1 MSGYFKFLNVI
12 FDICILV
19 FALIFLLTAYG
30 LWYLKNW
37 ARYLTICTSLFLLF
51 VTYSIFFNYGSSSYE
66 NAMLFAVF
74 WVLLIIYFMN
84 EKISQRFNNPSNK
97 AITNCI
103 IALTVL
109 LSLLLFFLITNRF
122 EYYINSGTLE
132 YKKKIYVAGILVMD
146 KVEQTKLS
154 QFIRKNEFI
163 HQSNFIQIKEIHPVS
178 PPFSFFAEKLNSF
191 EKYLIPLYDQKLIDK
206 NETKILINHLTEII
220 EMRNGKALSGFL
232 GDFLA
237 KHEDI
242 IVENMINYT
251 EPGKSK

>member
-1 MSGYFKFLNVI
+1 
-12 FDICILV
+12 
-19 FALIFLLTAYG
+19 
-30 LWYLKNW
+30 
-37 ARYLTICTSLFLLF
+37 
-51 VTYSIFFNYGSSSYE
+51 
-66 NAMLFAVF
+66 MLFAVF